1 MKEQNITCVQDVEEV
16 CEDFGGS
23 VGKHQG
29 GFLATRNVGENLREH
44 PTEDTENRPDGTEY
58 FTNQM
63 FRCSRK
69 STQSNDSSR

>member
-1 MKEQNITCVQDVEEV
+1 MEEQNITCVQHVEEV
-16 CEDFGGS
+16 REDFGGC

-44 PTEDTENRPDGTEY
+44 PAEDAENRPDSIEY
-58 FTNQM
+58 FTIQM